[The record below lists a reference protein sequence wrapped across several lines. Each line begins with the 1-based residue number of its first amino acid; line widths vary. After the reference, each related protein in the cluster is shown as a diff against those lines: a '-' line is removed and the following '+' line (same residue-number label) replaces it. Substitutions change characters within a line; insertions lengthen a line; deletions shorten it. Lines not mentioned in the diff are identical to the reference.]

1 MKCPEGLTSSNKT
14 ICQVE
19 GEKRE
24 VGRVFGQLDMYKQV
38 NQGRQQK
45 IPQWCPSSEAKK
57 KKKEE
62 NLNLKTERKNN
73 LKPTQ

>member
-45 IPQWCPSSEAKK
+45 IPQWCPSSEEKK
-57 KKKEE
+57 KKRGKFESQ
-62 NLNLKTERKNN
+62 N
-73 LKPTQ
+73 

>member
-1 MKCPEGLTSSNKT
+1 MDSWTCINRSTRVDSKKSHNGA
-14 ICQVE
+14 QV
-19 GEKRE
+19 
-24 VGRVFGQLDMYKQV
+24 
-38 NQGRQQK
+38 QK
-45 IPQWCPSSEAKK
+45 KK